1 MSTALRPYEKEGTFS
16 ERFPILFL
24 EPGRRKKAEKV
35 IKILRAYHGGS
46 LKDLTAVDV
55 GASTCL
61 MTEVFAEELGTVIAL
76 DPDHVGLRH
85 GQSRGACD
93 NLRFICG
100 DGCETPLAAESVD
113 VVICNQVYE
122 HVEGHQAQEALAH
135 EIYRI
140 LKPNGFCYFGAG
152 SRYVL
157 IEGHYFLPFL
167 SWLPLKWS
175 SRYLRLMGRK
185 IDYDVYLLSYYKLKK
200 LLRNFEFHDFTTQVL
215 TQPEQFGSEDLVKP
229 GSIWTKLPPRLFE
242 WAKPILPGWAWVLT
256 KKPADEFI
264 A

>member
-16 ERFPILFL
+16 ERFPILY
-24 EPGRRKKAEKV
+24 EQPGRRKKAEKV
-35 IKILRAYHGGS
+35 LKVLRAYYGGP
-46 LKDLTAVDV
+46 LNRLTAVDI

-61 MTEVFAEELGTVIAL
+61 MTEIFAEDFGSVIAL
-76 DPDHVGLRH
+76 DPDTVGLRH
-85 GQSRGACD
+85 GRQRGVRA
-93 NLRFICG
+93 NLRFVCG
-100 DGCETPLAAESVD
+100 DGTNSPLADESVD

-122 HVEGHQAQEALAH
+122 HVENQPGLAR

-140 LKPNGFCYFGAG
+140 LKPDGFCYFGAG

-167 SWLPLKWS
+167 SWMPLKWS

-185 IDYDVYLLSYYKLKK
+185 IDYDVYLLSYFKLKK
-200 LLRNFEFHDFTTQVL
+200 LLGNFEFHDFTTRVL
-215 TQPEQFGSEDLVKP
+215 TQPENYSAEDLVSP
-229 GSIWTKLPPRLFE
+229 GSIWTKLPPRLYE

-256 KKPADEFI
+256 KKPADRSIE
-264 A
+264 